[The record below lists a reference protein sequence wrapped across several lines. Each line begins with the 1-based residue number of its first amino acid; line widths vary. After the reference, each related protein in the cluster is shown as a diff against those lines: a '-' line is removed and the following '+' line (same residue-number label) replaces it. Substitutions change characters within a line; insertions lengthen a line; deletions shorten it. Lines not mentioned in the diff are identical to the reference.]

1 MKYLKLFLPI
11 PIVFILMFLAE
22 QYATDLIPIDE
33 LVAVEKHLLKAV
45 FFLYYLRLGNNRT
58 PLINTLTVLAL
69 GMIAGEYLLSYN
81 STIGLIA
88 FIVSDI
94 LFGIAFF
101 IRQKLKDHFNTMSK
115 LKITAVSLFV
125 LANIIAVV
133 QHGTTVLV
141 GMGVFIM
148 VAVYFYD
155 RLVTIADSKSKA

>member
-22 QYATDLIPIDE
+22 QDATDLIPIDE

-94 LFGIAFF
+94 LFGIASC
-101 IRQKLKDHFNTMSK
+101 I
-115 LKITAVSLFV
+115 
-125 LANIIAVV
+125 
-133 QHGTTVLV
+133 
-141 GMGVFIM
+141 
-148 VAVYFYD
+148 
-155 RLVTIADSKSKA
+155 VTGKQIGRAHV